1 MSTPKKK
8 IFYSDLSLAGNV
20 LLDVRIDSKTSAERE
35 MIALDA
41 SESGRAIWDT
51 DLEGL
56 YVWQVNKWIR
66 VGATV
71 EQINNWNQAYDDSVT
86 GLTISQGETTTFT
99 VERRNSPALVA
110 TYNSS
115 YTHIQGIPESIW
127 TITHNLNKRPSV
139 SIVTSFGAAVVG
151 EVNYIDNN
159 NLTITFADP
168 FSGKAYLN

>member
-86 GLTISQGETTTFT
+86 GLTIAQGETTTFT